1 MDLGELTQILG
12 IEVQQDNSDGSIRLS
27 QVSYISHMLESVR
40 MSNCN
45 PIATPIDPN
54 IKLMPLTDGDPHIG
68 NAKFRCD
75 YLSGF
80 GKLMYSAVTTCP
92 DLAYAI

>member
-68 NAKFRCD
+68 NAKF
-75 YLSGF
+75 
-80 GKLMYSAVTTCP
+80 
-92 DLAYAI
+92 